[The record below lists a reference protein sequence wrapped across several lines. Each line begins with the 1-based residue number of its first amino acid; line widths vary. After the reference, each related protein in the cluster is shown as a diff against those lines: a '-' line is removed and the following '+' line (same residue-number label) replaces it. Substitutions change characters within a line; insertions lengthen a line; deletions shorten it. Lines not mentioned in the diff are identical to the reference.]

1 MACGGGGDRRALG
14 RCSGAYPVA
23 QTTLDMPRT
32 HLRNGDIPG
41 AQREGVRTHQH
52 TRQTPCTHKP
62 GCGTEQRGGN
72 CTTWGSDTPA
82 TRRAAASC
90 SAKPPPLPAWRAPHR
105 LQDRAQ
111 CQLARKSSPNAA
123 PPAAFPR
130 KNSPNAPE
138 NSVFRPFWACK
149 ANFFALAPTIRP
161 SRVNFFVHRTR
172 PLGDVET
179 NDTSAGTD
187 VGQHETAITTARP

>member
-41 AQREGVRTHQH
+41 AQRQGVRTHQH

-111 CQLARKSSPNAA
+111 CQLALKSSPSTA
-123 PPAAFPR
+123 PPPALPR
-130 KNSPNAPE
+130 KT
-138 NSVFRPFWACK
+138 RPTRLKTA
-149 ANFFALAPTIRP
+149 FFAHFGLARRTF
-161 SRVNFFVHRTR
+161 SRSRTDQGAR
-172 PLGDVET
+172 GELFRAQ
-179 NDTSAGTD
+179 N
-187 VGQHETAITTARP
+187 TATWRR

>member
-41 AQREGVRTHQH
+41 AQRQGVRTHQH

-130 KNSPNAPE
+130 KSSPNAPE
-138 NSVFRPFWACK
+138 NSVFRPFWACG
-149 ANFFALAPTIRP
+149 ANFFALTHRSGRAGRTFSRTGHSHVPTLKP
-161 SRVNFFVHRTR
+161 MT
-172 PLGDVET
+172 PLQ
-179 NDTSAGTD
+179 ALM
-187 VGQHETAITTARP
+187 